1 MKISLEQRLD
11 RELLFS
17 EKRRIL
23 ILIVIFSA
31 AMVLRMI
38 NKFYIKPDMETI
50 AIESFSSIWLFP
62 LLVILFELISLT
74 YINVR
79 IKRNKKGIPIFL
91 QYMNVI
97 VEICLP
103 SSIILWVAREFPYYN
118 VLESPGILIYF
129 IFIILSTLRLNFW
142 LSFFCGLLAASC
154 YTLFS
159 VFIYHHFNSN
169 DAARSFILLFSGL
182 AAGLVANQIKR
193 GLNKSIREAE
203 KRHRAENL
211 FGQQISVEIAEKM
224 LENDGK
230 LESKRM
236 NVAVMFIDIRNFSQF
251 AADKS
256 PEEIVQYQNAFF
268 SIVVNCVMNHNG
280 IINQFLGDGCM
291 VTFGAPVALS
301 NPGRTAV
308 DAAREIVGEIS
319 KSGNDYF
326 LKGTRVGI
334 GIHTGDAVTG
344 NIGTEFRQQYSI
356 TGNVV
361 IAASR
366 IEQLNKKYNS
376 QILVSEAI
384 VRSIEDHSIP
394 AEFLDA
400 VELKGMQDS
409 FRIYKVA

>member
-1 MKISLEQRLD
+1 MTVSLKQRLD
-11 RELLFS
+11 QELLFS
-17 EKRRIL
+17 ERRRIT

-31 AMVLRMI
+31 AMVLRVI
-38 NKFYIKPDMETI
+38 NKFYIKPDQETI
-50 AIESFSSIWLFP
+50 AIESFSTIWLFP
-62 LLVILFELISLT
+62 LLVILFESVSLV

-79 IKRNKKGIPIFL
+79 IKRNKRGIPIFL
-91 QYMNVI
+91 QYLNVI

-103 SSIILWVAREFPYYN
+103 SSIILWVAREFPDYN
-118 VLESPGILIYF
+118 VLESPAILIYF

-142 LSFFCGLLAASC
+142 LSFFCGSLASAC

-159 VFIYHHFNSN
+159 IFLYGHFNSN
-169 DAARSFILLFSGL
+169 DAARGFVLLFSGM

-193 GLNKSIREAE
+193 GLDKSIREAE
-203 KRHRAENL
+203 RRHRAENL

-251 AADKS
+251 VADKT

-268 SIVVNCVMNHNG
+268 SIIVNCVMKHNG

-291 VTFGAPVALS
+291 VTFGAPVALP
-301 NPGRTAV
+301 NPGSTAV
-308 DAAREIVGEIS
+308 DAAREIIAEIS
-319 KSGNDYF
+319 NATHDHFVKT
-326 LKGTRVGI
+326 TRVGI

-366 IEQLNKKYNS
+366 IEQLNKRYDS

-384 VRSIEDHSIP
+384 VRNMEDRSIP
-394 AEFLDA
+394 TEFLDT
-400 VELKGMQDS
+400 VELKGMHDM

>member
-1 MKISLEQRLD
+1 MNISLKQRLD

-17 EKRRIL
+17 ERRRII

-31 AMVLRMI
+31 AMVLRVI
-38 NKFYIKPDMETI
+38 NKFYIKPDKETI

-62 LLVILFELISLT
+62 LLVVLFELISLI

-79 IKRNKKGIPIFL
+79 IKRNKNGIPIFL
-91 QYMNVI
+91 QYLNVI

-103 SSIILWVAREFPYYN
+103 SSLILWVAREFPYYN

-142 LSFFCGLLAASC
+142 LSFFCGLFASSC

-159 VFIYHHFNSN
+159 ILLYDHFNSN
-169 DAARSFILLFSGL
+169 DAARGFVLLFSGL
-182 AAGLVANQIKR
+182 AAGLVADQIKR
-193 GLNKSIREAE
+193 GLDKSIRETE

-224 LENDGK
+224 LQNDGK

-251 AADKS
+251 AADKT
-256 PEEIVQYQNAFF
+256 PEEVVQYQNAFF
-268 SIVVNCVMNHNG
+268 SIIVNCVMKHNG

-301 NPGRTAV
+301 NPGSIAV

-334 GIHTGDAVTG
+334 
-344 NIGTEFRQQYSI
+344 
-356 TGNVV
+356 
-361 IAASR
+361 
-366 IEQLNKKYNS
+366 
-376 QILVSEAI
+376 
-384 VRSIEDHSIP
+384 
-394 AEFLDA
+394 
-400 VELKGMQDS
+400 
-409 FRIYKVA
+409 